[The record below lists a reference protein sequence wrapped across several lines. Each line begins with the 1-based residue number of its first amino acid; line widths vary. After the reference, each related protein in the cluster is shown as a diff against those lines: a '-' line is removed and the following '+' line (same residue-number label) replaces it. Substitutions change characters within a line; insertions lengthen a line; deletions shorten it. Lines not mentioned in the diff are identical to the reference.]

1 MKTGVNAIDSDD
13 EEENAKQEKKMNY
26 KKLDMKKVNGV
37 EDDPDCGQMDDEG
50 NMITGFNLKD
60 EMEEGEFDSTGQ
72 FHFKKG
78 KRDDQDE
85 WLDSL
90 DWKAIK

>member
-1 MKTGVNAIDSDD
+1 MVTVFPFF
-13 EEENAKQEKKMNY
+13 QEMT
-26 KKLDMKKVNGV
+26 
-37 EDDPDCGQMDDEG
+37 PQ
-50 NMITGFNLKD
+50 TGFNLKD

-72 FHFKKG
+72 FHFKRT
-78 KRDDQDE
+78 KREDQDE